1 MVELHSSEPLVGVP
15 VEHRPGSEPVLP
27 PAPDPPAQ
35 LTFNL
40 GFRARFPAAAARE
53 DLRRVAKP
61 NVEVEIALA
70 GRA

>member
-1 MVELHSSEPLVGVP
+1 
-15 VEHRPGSEPVLP
+15 VLSP
-27 PAPDPPAQ
+27 PPDPPAQ

-40 GFRARFPAAAARE
+40 GFRARFPATAARE
-53 DLRRVAKP
+53 DFRHVAKP